1 MFGNGGAVPGGDL
14 HVRADLLPAVI
25 GRYLFRRRRP
35 PRFVRSTAVLLARPR
50 RLVAVILGTHL
61 VGRPIARAG
70 GGGGGGRDVYRPI
83 VVRAAVVFQRFLAAV
98 RDRSLAA
105 LVAFS
110 VGHRRRQ
117 RRQRRLLRL
126 RVVERLR
133 LDAVQLLVDP
143 VLFVDR
149 VRIRRVLTF
158 LYATAAAVLLLQPW
172 LLLLLLQR
180 GRLAPGLSRPER
192 QALTGPGPATDG
204 RHRRRAEALDRR
216 RRRRRGVSGRVAGK
230 LRARRRQA
238 DRGRRGMMTAVGH
251 RVTGGGRDRAHR
263 VHGYPVFGQLHAG
276 GQAQNHLETHT
287 HTHTTN

>member
-1 MFGNGGAVPGGDL
+1 MFGNGGAVPGCDL

-25 GRYLFRRRRP
+25 GSYLFRRRRP

-50 RLVAVILGTHL
+50 RFVAVVLGTHF
-61 VGRPIARAG
+61 VGRPIAWAG
-70 GGGGGGRDVYRPI
+70 GGGWDVYRPI
-83 VVRAAVVFQRFLAAV
+83 VVRAAVVFQRFLATV
-98 RDRSLAA
+98 RNWSFAA
-105 LVAFS
+105 LVAFPI
-110 VGHRRRQ
+110 GYRRRR
-117 RRQRRLLRL
+117 RRQRRLLRLRRRRL

-158 LYATAAAVLLLQPW
+158 LHATAATVLLLEPR

-180 GRLAPGLSRPER
+180 GRLAPSLSRPER

-204 RHRRRAEALDRR
+204 RHRRRAKALDRR
-216 RRRRRGVSGRVAGK
+216 RRRRRGVFGPVAGK

-263 VHGYPVFGQLHAG
+263 VHGYPVFGQLHAD

-287 HTHTTN
+287 TN